1 MFTGLAS
8 NTRRKLA
15 RDYAHALRAFGPV
28 KQGARMLIDRIL
40 MLTPILPHL
49 HTAIPQAPVIMVL
62 RDPRDVCLSFYMQV
76 MAMWLKIRKYQCPQF
91 FEIKYED
98 FVQSTELT
106 YQKII
111 QHLGVSQ
118 QPLDITPIQP
128 TETSVIMTPSYEAVT
143 RPINTKAIGRWR
155 NYSAHFAKAEEILA
169 PAIEAFSY
177 D

>member
-28 KQGARMLIDRIL
+28 KQGARMLIDRNP
-40 MLTPILPHL
+40 MLTPTLPHL
-49 HTAIPQAPVIMVL
+49 HAAIPQAPVIMVL
-62 RDPRDVCLSFYMQV
+62 RDPRDVCLSFYMQFLPPNEISSNLESLESTPSYYIQV

-106 YQKII
+106 YQKVSSI
-111 QHLGVSQ
+111 LG
-118 QPLDITPIQP
+118 
-128 TETSVIMTPSYEAVT
+128 
-143 RPINTKAIGRWR
+143 
-155 NYSAHFAKAEEILA
+155 
-169 PAIEAFSY
+169 
-177 D
+177 

>member
-1 MFTGLAS
+1 MC
-8 NTRRKLA
+8 N
-15 RDYAHALRAFGPV
+15 P
-28 KQGARMLIDRIL
+28 
-40 MLTPILPHL
+40 
-49 HTAIPQAPVIMVL
+49 
-62 RDPRDVCLSFYMQV
+62 LS
-76 MAMWLKIRKYQCPQF
+76 
-91 FEIKYED
+91 
-98 FVQSTELT
+98 LT
-106 YQKII
+106 YQKSI

-169 PAIEAFSY
+169 PAIEAFGY